1 MKKCIEFNG
10 VSKKYEVGE
19 KAFYAL
25 NDVSFSIDQHE
36 MVVILGPSG
45 AGKSTLLNIMG
56 GMDHVTD
63 GKVYMD
69 GLDISNYSEK
79 ELTDYR
85 AKNIGFIFQFY
96 NILPTLTVKE
106 NVDLIRD
113 VVKNAK
119 DSIEILNKVGLGG
132 QENKFPNQLSGGEQ
146 QRVSIARA
154 IVRKPEIYIFDDSF
168 SALDFKTD
176 AKLREAL
183 AASCKETKSTVLL
196 VAQRISSILHADQI
210 IVLDEGKMVGKG
222 THAELMESCDVYQQI
237 ASSQLTKEELANV

>member
-1 MKKCIEFNG
+1 
-10 VSKKYEVGE
+10 
-19 KAFYAL
+19 
-25 NDVSFSIDQHE
+25 
-36 MVVILGPSG
+36 
-45 AGKSTLLNIMG
+45 MG

-69 GLDISNYSEK
+69 GLDISGYSEK

-85 AKNIGFIFQFY
+85 AENIGFIFQFY

-119 DSIEILNKVGLGG
+119 DSTEILNKVGLNG

-154 IVRKPEIYIFDDSF
+154 IAKNPKLLLCDEPTG
-168 SALDFKTD
+168 ALDSNTGVEILKL
-176 AKLREAL
+176 LRE
-183 AASCKETKSTVLL
+183 C
-196 VAQRISSILHADQI
+196 
-210 IVLDEGKMVGKG
+210 
-222 THAELMESCDVYQQI
+222 
-237 ASSQLTKEELANV
+237 TKENTVVIVTHNALIADVADRVIRLKNGKIIENVVNAQPKNIDEVNW